1 MKWCLW
7 TQPIL
12 TLTLWKT
19 VAMSD
24 LTTTSRPAMQQ
35 PQTDQRNSPQNILKP
50 GTGCV
55 SVSFSWPG
63 FQAVHSSIWLC
74 ALAYRLACT
83 CGRRTIWEDLI
94 WFILLVFK
102 NILLYVATSL
112 ICRRN
117 CIQGKCDVSSFCPT
131 HCGWNFKLVGQQQ
144 VILRGVEFWIPVIE
158 AIWNSFFFYKAFYV
172 LKITNSALSKPYL
185 HTFPFPSPLL
195 LLFCLHSHW
204 SSESISPE
212 VLHACVYSWS
222 RPLRTWWQ
230 VL

>member
-1 MKWCLW
+1 MKRCLW
-7 TQPIL
+7 IQLIL

-35 PQTDQRNSPQNILKP
+35 PRTDQRNSPQNFLKP

-55 SVSFSWPG
+55 GVSFSWPG
-63 FQAVHSSIWLC
+63 FQAVHSSSWLC
-74 ALAYRLACT
+74 ALAYRLMCT
-83 CGRRTIWEDLI
+83 CGCRTIWEDLI

-117 CIQGKCDVSSFCPT
+117 SIQGKCDVSSFCPT
-131 HCGWNFKLVGQQQ
+131 CCGWNFKLVGQQQ

-158 AIWNSFFFYKAFYV
+158 AIWNWFLVIRLSMF
-172 LKITNSALSKPYL
+172 LK
-185 HTFPFPSPLL
+185 
-195 LLFCLHSHW
+195 
-204 SSESISPE
+204 
-212 VLHACVYSWS
+212 
-222 RPLRTWWQ
+222 
-230 VL
+230 